1 MLFDTAHDR
10 YRILDTHEDRRA
22 DRRHSTVLLMGKVDH
37 GEHQSACL
45 VHDISRQGLMARFTR
60 QFAIGDVLD
69 IEVRGMPSVRGIV
82 RWVAGHRAGVAFADA
97 QDLGPVFCL
106 RGHDGVIAR
115 APRFALAGIA
125 RLTLGGRAV
134 EAELLD
140 ISAGGVKLRSASAVE
155 GGQAGRIV
163 LPDLAE
169 PLFGTVCW
177 TSEDRFGVRFVA
189 PLPLVAMARILAG

>member
-1 MLFDTAHDR
+1 MLFDTDRDR
-10 YRILDTHEDRRA
+10 YRILEDNADRRSE
-22 DRRHSTVLLMGKVDH
+22 RRHSTVLLMGKVDH
-37 GEHQSACL
+37 GDDQSACL
-45 VHDISRQGLMARFTR
+45 VHDISRQGLMARFTA
-60 QFAIGDVLD
+60 QFAVGDVLG
-69 IEVRGMPSVRGIV
+69 IEVRGLPAVRGVV
-82 RWVAGHRAGVAFADA
+82 RWVSGYRAGVAFEDA

-115 APRFALAGIA
+115 APRFALEGVA
-125 RLTLGGRAV
+125 RLTLAGRAV

-155 GGQAGRIV
+155 CGQAGRIV
-163 LPDLAE
+163 LPDLAD

-177 TSEDRFGVRFVA
+177 TSEERFGVRFVA